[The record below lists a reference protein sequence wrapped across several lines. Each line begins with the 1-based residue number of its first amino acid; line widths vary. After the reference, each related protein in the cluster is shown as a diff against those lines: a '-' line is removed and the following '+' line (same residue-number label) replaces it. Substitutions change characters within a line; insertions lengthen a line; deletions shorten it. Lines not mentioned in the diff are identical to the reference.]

1 MIVRKQNNQN
11 RGTGSK
17 GKWMIGVGTVILLTG
32 AWVVSA
38 VKQSRVI
45 GVEHRYNL
53 VIATK
58 AGQVDFVSIDPVEKE
73 LNRISW
79 PSDLLIQ
86 SRSVGSY
93 RVGELY
99 QLGAYDQEAGEF
111 VRRKVQGF
119 MKMPLMGY
127 VALNQDK
134 TITPARA
141 LWTVAWDKEG
151 TNLLFID
158 SLVMWWRALTY
169 RHTDVQTEELVRAGV
184 LVSADGGYMY
194 QEGRLQQ
201 YLGTKVVDW
210 KVATSGLTVAVVN
223 ESGQTGLAADMA
235 NFFGNVGM
243 DVVAVRSGGQ
253 EQELTQVVIG
263 DLGEERKD
271 QIRLMFGSWFGQF
284 EFVDGSTSEYRADIL
299 VKLGKDAE
307 DLF

>member
-1 MIVRKQNNQN
+1 
-11 RGTGSK
+11 
-17 GKWMIGVGTVILLTG
+17 MIGVGTVILLTG

>member
-1 MIVRKQNNQN
+1 MRKQNNQN